1 MPLGLNV
8 GFAVGSVGFA
18 VGVSPGATEDG
29 SGLTVPPRVAA
40 SAPSGSKLIT
50 KPDMNAIVSNKECFI
65 IIFLSIRNKGKFVD
79 PTVGGCGASFAL
91 LLLVDIIGCQS
102 HQ

>member
-1 MPLGLNV
+1 MPWGLNV

-29 SGLTVPPRVAA
+29 SGLAVPPRVAA

-50 KPDMNAIVSNKECFI
+50 KPDMNAIVSNNGYFF
-65 IIFLSIRNKGKFVD
+65 IIFLSMSDKG
-79 PTVGGCGASFAL
+79 
-91 LLLVDIIGCQS
+91 
-102 HQ
+102 